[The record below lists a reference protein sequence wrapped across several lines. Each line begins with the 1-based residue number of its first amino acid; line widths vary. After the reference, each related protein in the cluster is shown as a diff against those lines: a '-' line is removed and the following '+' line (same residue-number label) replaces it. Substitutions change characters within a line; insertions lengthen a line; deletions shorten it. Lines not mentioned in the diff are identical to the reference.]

1 MSRMDH
7 PRIRGEHDVDS
18 LEDVDFWGSSPHTR
32 GAPRS
37 TRRHPRRGGIIPA
50 YAGSTSVLSVELI
63 RYPDHPR
70 IRGEHEGLGRWS
82 LRDTGSSPHTRG
94 AHLNANSKINRH
106 GIIPAYA
113 GSTVK
118 NGTFSTGIWDHPRI
132 RGEHSPRWRPRRTQ
146 SGSSPHT
153 RGAPK
158 STRPKTTSPRI
169 IPAYAGST
177 LYRRRLHRAR
187 QDHPRIRGEHSG
199 AALSFWRRKG
209 SSPHTRGAQ
218 PRESPGGLSHRII
231 PAYAGST
238 SVAVGSCPRSWDH
251 PRIRGEH
258 ITVARNDGSQK
269 GSSPHTRGA
278 RRPWFI
284 DARGWRII
292 PAYAGS
298 TRLPRGSPRG
308 PGDHPR
314 IRGEHWIPL

>member
-1 MSRMDH
+1 MRSFL
-7 PRIRGEHDVDS
+7 PG
-18 LEDVDFWGSSPHTR
+18 
-32 GAPRS
+32 GA
-37 TRRHPRRGGIIPA
+37 A
-50 YAGSTSVLSVELI
+50 
-63 RYPDHPR
+63 
-70 IRGEHEGLGRWS
+70 
-82 LRDTGSSPHTRG
+82 
-94 AHLNANSKINRH
+94 
-106 GIIPAYA
+106 
-113 GSTVK
+113 
-118 NGTFSTGIWDHPRI
+118 DHPRI

-258 ITVARNDGSQK
+258 RGHHVVDVVGA

-278 RRPWFI
+278 L
-284 DARGWRII
+284 AAAAAGAGGAGII

-298 TRLPRGSPRG
+298 TLGNPCNTKDRRRDYTSFPLPVTHPSGGGGS
-308 PGDHPR
+308 
-314 IRGEHWIPL
+314 